1 MAAVWLAS
9 SLWIGL
15 ALVASVLSIR
25 VTISVALVPLF
36 LGGLASVAGSEAVL
50 PAYLVGIALAPTFM
64 KDRELPHRLRIVAF
78 SILTPFYFLKAGSL
92 VDARSVWAGGGLIL
106 FFLAIKMVTKF
117 VGILPVTR
125 FFRFKPR
132 DGMYT
137 TLLMS
142 TGLTFGGISALF
154 GLTNKIIDQQ
164 QYTILVTAVILS
176 AVVPTL
182 IAQRWFLPG
191 DKPGAEAEGAVA
203 RDREAAAVPVPIR
216 GQ

>member
-1 MAAVWLAS
+1 
-9 SLWIGL
+9 
-15 ALVASVLSIR
+15 
-25 VTISVALVPLF
+25 
-36 LGGLASVAGSEAVL
+36 
-50 PAYLVGIALAPTFM
+50 LVGIALAPTFM

-92 VDARSVWAGGGLIL
+92 VEARAVVAGGGLIL

-125 FFRFKPR
+125 LFKFKPR

-142 TGLTFGGISALF
+142 TGLTFGSISALY
-154 GLTNKIIDQQ
+154 GLTNNIIDQQ

-176 AVVPTL
+176 AVVPTM
-182 IAQRWFLPG
+182 IAQRWFLPT
-191 DKPGAEAEGAVA
+191 DKPLEEPDDDAALDTDVSVA
-203 RDREAAAVPVPIR
+203 SVTARSR
-216 GQ
+216 